1 MRGQEL
7 MFRYHIGVF
16 YKSEEFLK
24 KMYEK
29 ALEEIPSEMIDKIY
43 SNKFVKEIML
53 KDGSLIQFVK
63 PIDNARGR
71 RFDRVIIDKEINE
84 EIVDTIIMPTL
95 ARPNFIY

>member
-1 MRGQEL
+1 

-63 PIDNARGR
+63 PIDNVRGR

>member
-43 SNKFVKEIML
+43 SNSICKT
-53 KDGSLIQFVK
+53 
-63 PIDNARGR
+63 N
-71 RFDRVIIDKEINE
+71 
-84 EIVDTIIMPTL
+84 
-95 ARPNFIY
+95 

>member
-1 MRGQEL
+1 